1 MMKITI
7 SGKITYNIQNMEL
20 EVASGD
26 VEDIMELIEDGQY
39 DEQITNKLDIFA
51 AVEDCRIDEVEIDN
65 NRV

>member
-1 MMKITI
+1 
-7 SGKITYNIQNMEL
+7 MEL

>member
-1 MMKITI
+1 MKITI

>member
-20 EVASGD
+20 EVADGD
-26 VEDIMELIEDGQY
+26 VDDLRELIEDGQY

-51 AVEDCRIDEVEIDN
+51 AVEDCRIDEVSNDE
-65 NRV
+65 